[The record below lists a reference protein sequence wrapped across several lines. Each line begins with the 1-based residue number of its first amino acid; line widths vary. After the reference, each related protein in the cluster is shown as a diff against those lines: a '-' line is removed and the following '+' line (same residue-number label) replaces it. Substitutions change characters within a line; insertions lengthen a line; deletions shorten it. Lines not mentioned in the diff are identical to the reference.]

1 MSITREN
8 FRSLLNTMLKD
19 DAKYL
24 EVEDKERFITSGK
37 KIYDQDRPREIIKD
51 DDSPDGTEYDFDLP
65 SDWLDGFSVIFPPI
79 EYPIKSS
86 DSWQQPQY
94 VDDNSWIIYKTED
107 DSKLRFIGFTPA
119 SGYIFRYTYTVP
131 HTISE
136 TVCTI
141 NEFDWEAVC
150 HLAASFC
157 FTSLAAK
164 YSQIEEPTIEADVID
179 YQRRHDECMALAQG
193 HEMFYRQ
200 HMGIGQDKKLT
211 RTGAQATHDLDI
223 GYSYGASYLT
233 HPNRSR

>member
-8 FRSLLNTMLKD
+8 FRSLLNTFLKD
-19 DAKYL
+19 DAEYL
-24 EVEDKERFITSGK
+24 GAEERERMITSGK

-65 SDWLDGFSVIFPPI
+65 DDWLDGFSVIFPPI

-119 SGYIFRYTYTVP
+119 SRYIFRYTYTVP

-157 FTSLAAK
+157 FISLAAK

-179 YQRRHDECMALAQG
+179 YQRRNDECTALAKI
-193 HEMFYRQ
+193 HEDFYKG
-200 HMGIGQDKKLT
+200 HMGIGIEKVLT
-211 RTGAQATHDLDI
+211 TTGAQATKDFDI
-223 GYSYGASYLT
+223 EYIFGSNYLT
-233 HPNRSR
+233 HPRGWR